1 MLTSIPGRL
10 AVAIASALVLSVPAR
25 VTAADL
31 TTAVFISP
39 IGEVLKKQVIEPF
52 AKQSKLDV
60 AADNRDWGLGAVRA
74 KVEGGS
80 GAWDVV
86 SLEEVEAL
94 QGCDEGLFQPLDKSR
109 LTHLADFDA
118 IGEGYTCGVPIYF
131 YSSVLAY
138 DKKRIKDEPTSWA
151 DLWDLKR
158 WPGKRA
164 MHRTV
169 SGTLEIALMA
179 DGVSRSEVYKVLA
192 TKEGVDRAFRKL
204 DAIKPN
210 AVWWQNPGQPRQMLA
225 SGEVALAV
233 TYDNGIRFFNK
244 TQGTD
249 FGLVRKD
256 AIIHVDFWAIV
267 QGSKHVDKAYAF
279 INDAM
284 SPQKQAVV
292 TNGLAI
298 STPNRKAMD
307 LVDADLKPFLTPNP
321 ENLKEAIPLDAK
333 FWLDNTDALTQRF
346 EAWLAAK

>member
-1 MLTSIPGRL
+1 MSISIPGRL
-10 AVAIASALVLSVPAR
+10 AFGFAAGLMLSLPAGVL
-25 VTAADL
+25 AADL

-39 IGEVLKKQVIEPF
+39 IGEVLKKDVIEPY
-52 AKQSKLDV
+52 ASQNKLDI
-60 AADNRDWGLGAVRA
+60 ASDNRDWGLGAVRA

-94 QGCDEGLFQPLDKSR
+94 QGCDEGLFQPLDRKK
-109 LTHLADFDA
+109 LPNLADFDA
-118 IGEGYTCGVPIYF
+118 IGEGYSCGVPIYF

-151 DLWDLKR
+151 DLWDLEK

-164 MHRTV
+164 LHRTV

-179 DGVSRSEVYKVLA
+179 DRVPRGDVYKVLA

-210 AVWWQNPGQPRQMLA
+210 VIWWQNPGQSRQMLA
-225 SGEVALAV
+225 AGEVALAV
-233 TYDNGIRFFNK
+233 TYDNGIRYFNK

-267 QGSKHVDKAYAF
+267 QGSKHVEKAYAF

-284 SPQKQAVV
+284 SPQKQAAV

-298 STPNRKAMD
+298 STPNRKAIEF
-307 LVDADLKPFLTPNP
+307 VDADLKPFLTPNP
-321 ENLKEAIPLDAK
+321 DNLKEAISLDAK
-333 FWLDNTDALTQRF
+333 FWLDNTDALSQRF
-346 EAWLAAK
+346 EAWLTAK

>member
-1 MLTSIPGRL
+1 MLIPIQGRL
-10 AVAIASALVLSVPAR
+10 ALGLAAGLILAAPLRA
-25 VTAADL
+25 TAADL

-39 IGEVLKKQVIEPF
+39 IGEVLKTQVIEPF
-52 AKQSKLDV
+52 AKQNKLDV
-60 AADNRDWGLGAVRA
+60 AVDNRDWGLGAVRA
-74 KVEGGS
+74 KIEAGNS
-80 GAWDVV
+80 AWDVV

-94 QGCDEGLFQPLDKSR
+94 QACDEGLFQPLDRSK
-109 LTHLADFDA
+109 LTNLPDFDA
-118 IGEGYTCGVPIYF
+118 IGEGYNCGVPIYF

-138 DKKRIKDEPTSWA
+138 DKKRIKEEPTSWA
-151 DLWDLKR
+151 DLWDLKK

-164 MHRTV
+164 MHRSV

-179 DGVSRSEVYKVLA
+179 DGVPRNEVYKVLA
-192 TKEGVDRAFRKL
+192 TKDGVDRAFRKL
-204 DAIKPN
+204 DAIKSSV
-210 AVWWQNPGQPRQMLA
+210 VWWQNPGQSRQMLA

-256 AIIHVDFWAIV
+256 AIVHVDFWGIV

-279 INDAM
+279 LNDAM
-284 SPQKQAVV
+284 GPQKQAAV

-307 LVDADLKPFLTPNP
+307 LVDADLRPFLTPNP
-321 ENLKEAIPLDAK
+321 ENLKEAISLDAK

-346 EAWLAAK
+346 EAWLASK